1 MTKKSL
7 IYRTE
12 DGKEIKIN
20 DTILNR
26 IKAFS
31 RGFKLVC
38 KVDRGKTKG
47 GK

>member
-1 MTKKSL
+1 MVKNSL

-12 DGKEIKIN
+12 EGKEIKIDN
-20 DTILNR
+20 TILNR
-26 IKAFS
+26 MKAFS

-38 KVDRGKTKG
+38 KVNRGKTKD